1 MFHHLRGKLVHL
13 SPTEAIVENQGL
25 GYRINIT
32 LTTYA
37 ALNGQAEVFLY
48 LLPIFK
54 EDDQSL
60 YGFTDAAEREMFKLL
75 LSVSGV
81 GGNTARLILSGLEA
95 SEAASAII
103 GDEAQRFQA
112 VKGVGAKTAQRIIL
126 DLKDKVV
133 QQWEGLSVG
142 SGHSASRQE
151 ALAAL
156 ETLGYPRRLSEKAVD
171 AILKGDPQIDLET
184 LIKGALNRL

>member
-81 GGNTARLILSGLEA
+81 GGNTARLILSGLDA
-95 SEAASAII
+95 GEAASAII

-126 DLKDKVV
+126 DLKDKVA

-142 SGHSASRQE
+142 SGHSPSRQE

-156 ETLGYPRRLSEKAVD
+156 ETLGYPRRLRK
-171 AILKGDPQIDLET
+171 K
-184 LIKGALNRL
+184 R